1 MTIGTNIA
9 AAQYVTIQNK
19 AQSLI
24 GTGSETRGYG
34 QTVQSSDVFTGNAI
48 TKAQWDLIKLDII
61 NIKFHQDGV
70 LPGVVTV
77 NVGDP
82 INFGASSPN
91 SNYDTILEQAV
102 ANRFQIAGSQS
113 VVNSAA
119 SQTYT
124 TPWSASLTTTLT
136 CTFSTADEA
145 RYFFNSGGKIRFT
158 TSLSGG
164 SPTAQINAWTNF
176 LASVGTRSFGAD
188 TGAVNYYTLTNSFQ
202 IYDQISVSAAY
213 QYSGNNY
220 RLEART
226 NVSNNSTGTATQL
239 FLRVTLTDGY
249 TDPATAPHSPGTIP
263 PEDVVNGTVTI
274 TASELKAAGLL
285 QPSGTF
291 TVASPS
297 YSFSV
302 VTAS

>member
-1 MTIGTNIA
+1 MTIGTDIL

-24 GTGSETRGYG
+24 GTGSGTRGYG
-34 QTVQSSDVFTGNAI
+34 QTVQSSDVFTGNTI

-70 LPGVVTV
+70 LPGVITV

-91 SNYDTILEQAV
+91 SNYDTILNQAI

-119 SQTYT
+119 STTYSGS
-124 TPWSASLTTTLT
+124 WSTSLTATLT

-145 RYFFNSGGKIRFT
+145 RYFFNSGGKIRFAS
-158 TSLSGG
+158 SLSGG
-164 SPTAQINAWTNF
+164 SSTAQINAWTNF

-188 TGAVNYYTLTNSFQ
+188 TGIVNYYTLTNSFQ
-202 IYDQISVSAAY
+202 IYDQTSVSAAY

-239 FLRVTLTDGY
+239 FLRVTLIDGY
-249 TDPATAPHSPGTIP
+249 ADPAIAPHTPNTIP
-263 PEDVVNGTVTI
+263 PGDLVNGTVTI

-291 TVASPS
+291 TVVSPS

>member
-24 GTGSETRGYG
+24 GTGSGTRGYG

-188 TGAVNYYTLTNSFQ
+188 TGSVNYYTLTNSFQ

-274 TASELKAAGLL
+274 SCRTSTA
-285 QPSGTF
+285 
-291 TVASPS
+291 
-297 YSFSV
+297 
-302 VTAS
+302 

>member
-1 MTIGTNIA
+1 MTQGTNIL
-9 AAQYVTIQNK
+9 AAQYVAIQDK

-24 GTGSETRGYG
+24 GTGSGTRGYG
-34 QTVQSSDVFTGNAI
+34 QTVQSSDVFTGNTI
-48 TKAQWDLIKLDII
+48 TKAQWDLIKFDII
-61 NIKFHQDGV
+61 NIKLHQDGV

-82 INFGASSPN
+82 INFGASAPN
-91 SNYDTILEQAV
+91 TNYNTILEQAI

-113 VVNSAA
+113 VVNSTANL
-119 SQTYT
+119 TYS
-124 TPWSASLTTTLT
+124 TPWSTSLTATLT
-136 CTFSTADEA
+136 CTFSTADQA
-145 RYFFNSGGKIRFT
+145 RYFFNSGGKVRFT
-158 TSLSGG
+158 TTLSGG
-164 SPTAQINAWTNF
+164 SSTLQVNAWTNF

-188 TGAVNYYTLTNSFQ
+188 TGIVNYYTLTNSYQ

-239 FLRVTLTDGY
+239 FLRVTLTDSY
-249 TDPATAPHSPGTIP
+249 VDPGAPAPG
-263 PEDVVNGTVTI
+263 DLVNGTLTI
-274 TASELKAAGLL
+274 AASELKASGLL

-291 TVASPS
+291 TVASPA

>member
-1 MTIGTNIA
+1 MSIGTNIA

-48 TKAQWDLIKLDII
+48 TKAQWDLIKFDII

-91 SNYDTILEQAV
+91 SNYDSILETAI

-113 VVNSAA
+113 VVNSTA

-124 TPWSASLTTTLT
+124 APWSTSLTATLT
-136 CTFSTADEA
+136 CTFSTADQA
-145 RYFFNSGGKIRFT
+145 RYFFNSGGKVRFT
-158 TSLSGG
+158 TTLSGG
-164 SPTAQINAWTNF
+164 SSTAQINAWVNL
-176 LASVGTRSFGAD
+176 LASVGTQSFGAD
-188 TGAVNYYTLTNSFQ
+188 TGIVNYYTLTNSFQ
-202 IYDQISVSAAY
+202 TYYQSSLSSPYSA
-213 QYSGNNY
+213 NNY

-226 NVSNNSTGTATQL
+226 NVSDNSTGTATQL
-239 FLRVTLTDGY
+239 FLRVTLSDSYVDLGA
-249 TDPATAPHSPGTIP
+249 PAPG
-263 PEDVVNGTVTI
+263 DLVNGTLTI
-274 TASELKAAGLL
+274 AASELKASGLL

-291 TVASPS
+291 AITSPS
-297 YSFSV
+297 YSLSV
-302 VTAS
+302 ISGS

>member
-1 MTIGTNIA
+1 
-9 AAQYVTIQNK
+9 
-19 AQSLI
+19 
-24 GTGSETRGYG
+24 
-34 QTVQSSDVFTGNAI
+34 VFTGNTI
-48 TKAQWDLIKLDII
+48 TKAQWDLIKFDII
-61 NIKFHQDGV
+61 NIKLHQDGV

-82 INFGASSPN
+82 INFGASAPN
-91 SNYDTILEQAV
+91 TNYNTILEQAIS
-102 ANRFQIAGSQS
+102 NRFQIAGSQS
-113 VVNSAA
+113 VVSSAA
-119 SQTYT
+119 SQTHT
-124 TPWSASLTTTLT
+124 TPWSTSLTATLT
-136 CTFSTADEA
+136 CTFSTADQA
-145 RYFFNSGGKIRFT
+145 RYFFNSGGKVRFT

-164 SPTAQINAWTNF
+164 SSTAQINAWVNF

-188 TGAVNYYTLTNSFQ
+188 TGIVNYYTLTNSFQ
-202 IYDQISVSAAY
+202 IYDQLSVSAAY

-239 FLRVTLTDGY
+239 FLRVTLTDSY
-249 TDPATAPHSPGTIP
+249 VDPGAPAPG
-263 PEDVVNGTVTI
+263 DLVNGTLTI
-274 TASELKAAGLL
+274 AASELKASGLL

-291 TVASPS
+291 TVASPA

>member
-24 GTGSETRGYG
+24 GTGSGTRGYG

-263 PEDVVNGTVTI
+263 P
-274 TASELKAAGLL
+274 
-285 QPSGTF
+285 
-291 TVASPS
+291 
-297 YSFSV
+297 
-302 VTAS
+302 

>member
-1 MTIGTNIA
+1 MSIGTNIA

-48 TKAQWDLIKLDII
+48 TKAQWDLIKFDII

-91 SNYDTILEQAV
+91 SNYDSILETAI

-113 VVNSAA
+113 VVNSTA

-124 TPWSASLTTTLT
+124 TPWSTSLTATLT
-136 CTFSTADEA
+136 CTFSTADQA
-145 RYFFNSGGKIRFT
+145 RYFFNSGGKVRFT
-158 TSLSGG
+158 TTLSGG
-164 SPTAQINAWTNF
+164 SSTAQINAWVNF
-176 LASVGTRSFGAD
+176 LASVGTQSFGAD
-188 TGAVNYYTLTNSFQ
+188 TGVVNYYNLTNSFQ
-202 IYDQISVSAAY
+202 TYYQSSLSSPYSA
-213 QYSGNNY
+213 NNY

-226 NVSNNSTGTATQL
+226 DVSNNSTGTATQL
-239 FLRVTLTDGY
+239 FLRMTLTDSY
-249 TDPATAPHSPGTIP
+249 VDPGAPAPG
-263 PEDVVNGTVTI
+263 DLVNGTLTI
-274 TASELKAAGLL
+274 AASELKASGLL

-291 TVASPS
+291 AITSPS
-297 YSFSV
+297 YSLSV
-302 VTAS
+302 ISGS

>member
-1 MTIGTNIA
+1 MTIGTDIS

-24 GTGSETRGYG
+24 GTGSGTRGYG
-34 QTVQSSDVFTGNAI
+34 QAVQSSDVFAGNAI

-70 LPGVVTV
+70 LPGVITV

-82 INFGASSPN
+82 IGFGASSPN
-91 SNYDTILEQAV
+91 SNYDTILDQAV

-119 SQTYT
+119 ST
-124 TPWSASLTTTLT
+124 TFSGSWSTSLTATLT

-145 RYFFNSGGKIRFT
+145 RYFFNSGGKVRFT
-158 TSLSGG
+158 SSLSGG
-164 SPTAQINAWTNF
+164 SSTAQITAWTNF

-188 TGAVNYYTLTNSFQ
+188 TGIVNYYTLTNSFQ
-202 IYDQISVSAAY
+202 IYDQTSVSAAY

-249 TDPATAPHSPGTIP
+249 ADPATAPHTPDTIP
-263 PEDVVNGTVTI
+263 PGDLVNGTVTI

-291 TVASPS
+291 TVVSPS

>member
-24 GTGSETRGYG
+24 GTGSGTRGYG

-188 TGAVNYYTLTNSFQ
+188 TGSVNYYTLTNSFQ

>member
-1 MTIGTNIA
+1 MSIGTNIA

-48 TKAQWDLIKLDII
+48 TKAQWDLIKFDII

-91 SNYDTILEQAV
+91 SNYDSILETAI

-113 VVNSAA
+113 VVNSTA

-124 TPWSASLTTTLT
+124 APWSTSLTATLT
-136 CTFSTADEA
+136 CTFSTADQA
-145 RYFFNSGGKIRFT
+145 RYFFNSGGKVRFT
-158 TSLSGG
+158 TTLSGG
-164 SPTAQINAWTNF
+164 SSTAQINAWVNL
-176 LASVGTRSFGAD
+176 LASVGTQSFGAD
-188 TGAVNYYTLTNSFQ
+188 TGIVNYYTLTNSFQ
-202 IYDQISVSAAY
+202 TYYQSSLSSPYSA
-213 QYSGNNY
+213 NNY

-226 NVSNNSTGTATQL
+226 NVSDNSTGTATQL
-239 FLRVTLTDGY
+239 FLRVTLSDSY
-249 TDPATAPHSPGTIP
+249 VDPGAPAPG
-263 PEDVVNGTVTI
+263 DLVNGTLTI
-274 TASELKAAGLL
+274 AASELKASGLL

-291 TVASPS
+291 AITSPS
-297 YSFSV
+297 YSLSV
-302 VTAS
+302 ISGS

>member
-24 GTGSETRGYG
+24 GTGSGTRGYG

-188 TGAVNYYTLTNSFQ
+188 TGSVNYYTLTNSFQ

-297 YSFSV
+297 
-302 VTAS
+302 